1 MTVANYQLSKAEL
14 LEQANM
20 ATAIMRS
27 ISKRVHN
34 LNEEGKHEEDGPLT
48 GLQLELA
55 NKEQQPKKLYQA
67 DFVEVKNPG
76 NPQTKKRT
84 LR

>member
-1 MTVANYQLSKAEL
+1 MTVANYQLSKAQL
-14 LEQANM
+14 LEQANI

-34 LNEEGKHEEDGPLT
+34 LNEDEKHEEDGPLT
-48 GLQLELA
+48 DLHLELA
-55 NKEQQPKKLYQA
+55 NKEQQPKELYQA

-76 NPQTKKRT
+76 KPHTKKRT